1 MKKQRVVAGWAVQS
15 SRRLKRSRATL
26 KHKGQNGADDDDQT
40 DNIDDRVHDISPG
53 LRVLGER
60 HAPAAVPYVRTQS
73 AARLQLRENPGG
85 AERNRTA
92 DLLIANEALYQLS
105 YGPQEGAELG
115 VRWISVKP
123 LKGSAACAALS
134 GGRPRG

>member
-1 MKKQRVVAGWAVQS
+1 MPTLRFHRGAGGSGMAKT
-15 SRRLKRSRATL
+15 R
-26 KHKGQNGADDDDQT
+26 
-40 DNIDDRVHDISPG
+40 
-53 LRVLGER
+53 E
-60 HAPAAVPYVRTQS
+60 
-73 AARLQLRENPGG
+73 ENPGG

-115 VRWISVKP
+115 ARRISVKP
-123 LKGSAACAALS
+123 LKGSGACAALS